1 MSNRANLYFK
11 KKGDIMNNKN
21 VECKNKILDADKT
34 LLERL
39 LLCQEELDKK
49 IKELEK
55 EKKTTTTI
63 IINSKNTFVYNCIG
77 GSGTP
82 EEVREMLKD
91 IFH

>member
-55 EKKTTTTI
+55 EKKGTLTI
-63 IINSKNTFVYNCIG
+63 NCNNTFVYNCMG

-82 EEVREMLKD
+82 KEVREMLKD